1 MSVLKNPLFI
11 FSCLLFWINQYLEK
25 IQEIYIPYVHAYLDD
40 LLAMPVVLGIT
51 LQAFRWFHPL
61 KDQYIFTKIHIIL
74 AVVYFSLIFEVILPM
89 KSDTYTRDW
98 WDILCYAIGALAFY
112 YCINK
117 EGNISNLQR
126 NKNSQKQKF
135 QI

>member
-11 FSCLLFWINQYLEK
+11 FSCLVFWINQYLER

-61 KDQYIFTKIHIIL
+61 KDKFIFTKTHIIL

-89 KSDTYTRDW
+89 KSEIYTRDW
-98 WDILCYAIGALAFY
+98 WDVLCYALGALAFY
-112 YCINK
+112 YFINNV
-117 EGNISNLQR
+117 ERTSNLQS
-126 NKNSQKQKF
+126 NDNPQKQKS